1 MDRLME
7 ERIAKND
14 ATFRDANE
22 RIAAAAG
29 AYGLDFPVPF
39 ICERADPTCS
49 QIVPLE
55 LGHYEKIRAVSRHFL
70 NTPGHDAAAQGAA
83 VVVAERDGYVIVEKI
98 GHAGDVVEALDE
110 RNADEG
116 LHQTAASEEYIVSSD
131 DGRTRAANRGQRSDL
146 S

>member
-1 MDRLME
+1 MME

-29 AYGLDFPVPF
+29 AYGLDIPVPF
-39 ICERADPTCS
+39 ICECADPTCS
-49 QIVPLE
+49 EIVPLE
-55 LGHYEKIRAVSRHFL
+55 LGQYEEIRADSRHFL
-70 NTPGHDAAAQGAA
+70 NIPGHDAAARGAT

-98 GHAGDVVEALDE
+98 GHAGDIVKALDE

-116 LHQTAASEEYIVSSD
+116 LHQTAASEE
-131 DGRTRAANRGQRSDL
+131 
-146 S
+146 